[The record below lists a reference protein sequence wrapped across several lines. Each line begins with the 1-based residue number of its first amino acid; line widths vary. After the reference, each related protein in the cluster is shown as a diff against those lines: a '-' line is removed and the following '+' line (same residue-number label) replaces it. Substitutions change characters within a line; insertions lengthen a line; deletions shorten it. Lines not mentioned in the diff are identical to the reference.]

1 MAKGWPFPATSYQV
15 AIRYESLD
23 RFGLK
28 TVVLLGG
35 LFDAEDFDNAGVLG
49 VDGNAVGLE
58 VVEVGAEGKRWAAE
72 THQPPSEEMM
82 TL

>member
-1 MAKGWPFPATSYQV
+1 MFQLPNNVMMKAEKKEA
-15 AIRYESLD
+15 SLSGGASF
-23 RFGLK
+23 FGLF
-28 TVVLLGG
+28 V
-35 LFDAEDFDNAGVLG
+35 AEDFDNAGVLG

-58 VVEVGAEGKRWAAE
+58 VVEVEAEVMRWAAG